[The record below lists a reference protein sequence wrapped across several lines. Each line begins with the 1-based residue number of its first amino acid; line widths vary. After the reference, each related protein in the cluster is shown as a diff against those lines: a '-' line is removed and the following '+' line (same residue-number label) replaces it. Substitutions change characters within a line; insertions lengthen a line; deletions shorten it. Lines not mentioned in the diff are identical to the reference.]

1 MADGINLVERTRAWL
16 YQNQW
21 IRSVGIYTAIHQ
33 VIVLIATSIILLLSA
48 YGITATI
55 MGHINIVGETLVDV
69 EIPSSQISPLTAK
82 PVSILMIAALGLAF
96 SGFEL
101 AKPKLL
107 KLSSMQM
114 SIFKMIAFVAIA
126 LSAYEV
132 LYNFAIW
139 TASIASNSLLGL
151 LNPDILINQF
161 PNPKTPWNLVFA
173 TKLTTTTL
181 AISVYTFYVLRQAE
195 KKIDGITT

>member
-1 MADGINLVERTRAWL
+1 MQKPRDWL
-16 YQNQW
+16 YRNPW
-21 IRSVGIYTAIHQ
+21 IRSVGLYAAMHQ
-33 VIVLIATSIILLLSA
+33 IIVLISASVILLLSS
-48 YGITATI
+48 YGVAAAFT
-55 MGHINIVGETLVDV
+55 GHINIVGETLVDV
-69 EIPSSQISPLTAK
+69 EIPSPQISPLTAK
-82 PVSILMIAALGLAF
+82 PVSILMVAALGLAF
-96 SGFEL
+96 SGYEL
-101 AKPKLL
+101 AKPKFL
-107 KLSSMQM
+107 KLSGTQM
-114 SIFKMIAFVAIA
+114 SLLKMIAFVAIA

-139 TASIASNSLLGL
+139 TASIASNSLLGV

-195 KKIDGITT
+195 KQIDGITT